1 MEASCTLEKCQ
12 DGMRERLEHALSA
25 SQDAMRTLF
34 IENIQKTETASKQYV
49 EHRIQKLV
57 DFQETLGKHI
67 DRRLQDVE
75 RVASRSTED
84 QKLRDQL
91 LYDSLDHSA
100 KISLL
105 EARLHQRCGPDELV
119 ERVKYVEVQL
129 RELRM
134 MEGLH
139 WGKRRRG

>member
-1 MEASCTLEKCQ
+1 MVE
-12 DGMRERLEHALSA
+12 
-25 SQDAMRTLF
+25 LF
-34 IENIQKTETASKQYV
+34 ILTLHQGKDDRRGARSQKTETASKQYV

-119 ERVKYVEVQL
+119 ERVKYVEVHSL
-129 RELRM
+129 
-134 MEGLH
+134 
-139 WGKRRRG
+139 KA